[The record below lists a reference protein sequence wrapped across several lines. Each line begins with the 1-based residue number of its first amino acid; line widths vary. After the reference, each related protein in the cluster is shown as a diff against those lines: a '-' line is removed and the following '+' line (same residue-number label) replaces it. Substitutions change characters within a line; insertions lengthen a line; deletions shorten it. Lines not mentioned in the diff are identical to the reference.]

1 MFLFRFNH
9 SLGYSLIH
17 RNLLFFGINCFFY
30 CFHEW
35 RFIPQSLAS
44 HADTHPQIYGVIDCR
59 VREQCV
65 ESDILALETPAAL
78 LLQQGYKAIIISGG
92 PSIRSGCPTI
102 RPSNLYRPS
111 SSAGNLSCMQL
122 INKALGGMVER
133 KDVNEDG
140 QFKNQGR
147 NGVPIV

>member
-1 MFLFRFNH
+1 MNGDLFH
-9 SLGYSLIH
+9 
-17 RNLLFFGINCFFY
+17 NLQL
-30 CFHEW
+30 
-35 RFIPQSLAS
+35 PMQTP
-44 HADTHPQIYGVIDCR
+44 THKSMG

-111 SSAGNLSCMQL
+111 SSAGNLLCMQL

-140 QFKNQGR
+140 QFKNQVETECPLFKGLETR
-147 NGVPIV
+147 QMV